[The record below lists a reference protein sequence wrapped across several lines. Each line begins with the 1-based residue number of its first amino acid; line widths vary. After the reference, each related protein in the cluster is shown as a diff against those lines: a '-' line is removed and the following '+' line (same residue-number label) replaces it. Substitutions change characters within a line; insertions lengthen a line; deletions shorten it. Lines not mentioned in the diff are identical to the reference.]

1 MQLDG
6 KEIDLS
12 FGLDGKVALITGAA
26 SGIGAAIA
34 KMYAVKGARV
44 AVADVNLEA
53 AEDVAKAIGQ
63 GGAAFFCN
71 VTDPGSAP
79 ECHRAG
85 PRLVR
90 AYRHPREQRWR
101 GAARTCRGPLAGRM
115 GRHTRHQS
123 RGTFLMCQ
131 AVGRHM
137 LAAGHGKVINM
148 ASQAGT
154 VALDRHVAYRASKFG
169 VIGLSR
175 VPCLRMGGAGCH
187 CKYHL
192 ADGRAHRPRAPS
204 LGRRGGQSDETPD
217 PDG

>member
-71 VTDPGSAP
+71 VTDPGSVLSVTEQVLGSFERIDILVNSAGVVRLAP
-79 ECHRAG
+79 AEDLSLAAWDATLDINLEGRSSCAR
-85 PRLVR
+85 PLVVTCSR
-90 AYRHPREQRWR
+90 PATARSLIWHPRR
-101 GAARTCRGPLAGRM
+101 AR
-115 GRHTRHQS
+115 S
-123 RGTFLMCQ
+123 
-131 AVGRHM
+131 
-137 LAAGHGKVINM
+137 
-148 ASQAGT
+148 
-154 VALDRHVAYRASKFG
+154 
-169 VIGLSR
+169 
-175 VPCLRMGGAGCH
+175 
-187 CKYHL
+187 HL
-192 ADGRAHRPRAPS
+192 TATWLIAHRS
-204 LGRRGGQSDETPD
+204 SG
-217 PDG
+217 